1 MEDQGADAG
10 SKRRKSMLH
19 KSQKQPSA
27 SAVAMRASILPE
39 PEVRVISPR
48 NEFCFDDGQLPTQR
62 ALSRW
67 RSSSVGSLS
76 EGSGGTK
83 FGEMSSRLSS
93 SVGSL
98 SEGSGGVT
106 RTSAG
111 SVLEMHSSRHARKGP
126 NVADGSATSP
136 GLKGKVIAAP
146 AQLMSLRRSTERSDS
161 KRPSTASKT
170 SSSSSSSSSSS
181 KRKRT
186 KHEGAKQEATAEAH
200 AEKDATKPGTSS
212 SLGKTE
218 HNAAAGHTESR
229 PSSYAARSKGLP
241 EKDANAKTQDEKHHA
256 KPRTSN
262 FSEATRRAS
271 TASTTGPCALKAAV
285 SAPQDQVRPAAPA
298 PVAAKITGTTVEPA
312 STKESHQSSSS
323 TTMPG
328 VTASKDHES
337 SRPHKRRAS
346 SSRRFSLGRVSRST
360 ASDRPDVA
368 AVSHGQAPAHAPGE
382 EEVIS
387 KAPSSALAPHSKPS
401 DATIAASTTR
411 SQNQPSCSVA
421 APAGIAVPA
430 VSQEVVVPHTSRNG
444 KAAEAAAYAS
454 APSKIQGAAPPATSI
469 SEDDKMAS
477 RGKDVAVGGK
487 AAVDQQTHQPPARRQ
502 ETHPE
507 PPKLA
512 QTDRGG
518 VGEQKRVVPKEG
530 KADDTGI
537 STGPSVETHE
547 ASPVDSQ
554 GKDPIGSTG
563 RWSFYAMNVSFV
575 TEVDERQQRLMQ
587 AVMIC
592 VCAVMLSLLVTAV
605 LLMFYAKSGTSPLDC
620 ETAECLAARDYL
632 TGLINASGD
641 ACGDFY
647 GYVCDSWIA
656 RGEGGGSLRRDSVE
670 ASEARV
676 SEFLRSRDKA
686 EDVPADLRLARIVY
700 RECQRYASASS
711 DPAAFAATLESAR
724 SQLKWTEIRDS
735 SSYDKLVEL
744 LVRTSLLVGFHT
756 VLIIELFTEDSD
768 AVLRLSSG
776 TSLLHKL
783 TTTGDRRDLVSSLR
797 SVGKYDDRGLNTILK
812 MDDLVKGPLDANR
825 HSSRSAE
832 EGDVNG
838 PLEEF
843 LGELVPG
850 VNATAWAGKVQD
862 VLVRFGEK
870 GLFLSDIAIANEATG
885 FRRAFREMTSNGGI
899 QQTALYLASHL
910 DAEIL
915 SLELSR
921 RRLSLDPED
930 EERFCV
936 ALVQRT
942 LPSLWPRFVASA
954 LQVRRTEDVVEAIF
968 DQLKE
973 ASHDTA
979 MLKWFTASLRQA
991 AHKNIRTSIND
1002 GANRYAQ
1009 VVDDL
1014 AEWNASFVELFVK
1027 VTAFVHGVRLR
1038 SPPTRE
1044 ELLVPLWERRGELA
1058 YSRSTTA
1065 VVVPTLYQQAPYLY
1079 PVSVPAHFNYA
1090 TVGALLATAIA
1101 EVIAPVLLTANES
1114 RRDSDRHSGS
1124 WWTRGAMRQYR
1135 ISAACLE
1142 QLHNHLGLQRRVSG
1156 GGGERQRHEMV
1167 LRAQGLRLAYD
1178 ALVASYGRSAA
1189 GRDFRKQWP
1198 EAQAAFF
1205 ARFCLL
1211 SCDADQS
1218 PSPLSPRASCLLPLH
1233 NMPEFGA
1240 AFGCASREDFVTQ
1253 QCLF

>member
-10 SKRRKSMLH
+10 SKRRKSSLY

-27 SAVAMRASILPE
+27 RAAAMRASIVPE
-39 PEVRVISPR
+39 AEVRVFRPPNKPS
-48 NEFCFDDGQLPTQR
+48 FDDRQQPETEGFSPSGVTNHR

-67 RSSSVGSLS
+67 RSTSVGSLS
-76 EGSGGTK
+76 EGRGGAK
-83 FGEMSSRLSS
+83 FGEMSRRRRSS
-93 SVGSL
+93 AGSL
-98 SEGSGGVT
+98 SEGSEGVR

-111 SVLEMHSSRHARKGP
+111 SVLGIRSSGHSWKGP
-126 NVADGSATSP
+126 NVADGGATSP
-136 GLKGKVIAAP
+136 DLKGNVIVAP
-146 AQLMSLRRSTERSDS
+146 AELMALRRSSERRDS
-161 KRPSTASKT
+161 KRQSTALKT
-170 SSSSSSSSSSS
+170 SLSSSSSSSSSS

-186 KHEGAKQEATAEAH
+186 KHEGAKQEATAEAR
-200 AEKDATKPGTSS
+200 AEKDATKPATSS
-212 SLGKTE
+212 SSGKTE
-218 HNAAAGHTESR
+218 HNEAAGHTEPR

-241 EKDANAKTQDEKHHA
+241 ERDANAITQAEKGHA
-256 KPRTSN
+256 KPRTSSL
-262 FSEATRRAS
+262 SEATRRAS
-271 TASTTGPCALKAAV
+271 TASTTGPCALGAAV

-298 PVAAKITGTTVEPA
+298 PVVAKITGTTVDPA

-328 VTASKDHES
+328 VTASKDHAS
-337 SRPHKRRAS
+337 STSHKRRAS
-346 SSRRFSLGRVSRST
+346 SSRRYSSRRIST
-360 ASDRPDVA
+360 SAASDGPAVA

-387 KAPSSALAPHSKPS
+387 KAPSSALAPHSKPP
-401 DATIAASTTR
+401 DTTIADSTTR
-411 SQNQPSCSVA
+411 SQNQPTWSVA
-421 APAGIAVPA
+421 APVGIAVPA
-430 VSQEVVVPHTSRNG
+430 VSQEVVPHTSRNG
-444 KAAEAAAYAS
+444 KATEAAAYAS
-454 APSKIQGAAPPATSI
+454 APWKVQCAVPSATS
-469 SEDDKMAS
+469 SGEDDKMAS
-477 RGKDVAVGGK
+477 RDKDVAGGGK
-487 AAVDQQTHQPPARRQ
+487 AAVDQQTHQPPAPRQ

-512 QTDRGG
+512 QTHRRSL
-518 VGEQKRVVPKEG
+518 GEQMRGVPKEA

-537 STGPSVETHE
+537 STGPANETHL
-547 ASPVDSQ
+547 ASPVDAQ
-554 GKDPIGSTG
+554 GKDAIGSTAQ
-563 RWSFYAMNVSFV
+563 WSFYAMNVSFV
-575 TEVDERQQRLMQ
+575 TEVDERQQHLLQ

-592 VCAVMLSLLVTAV
+592 VCAVMLSLLVTGV
-605 LLMFYAKSGTSPLDC
+605 LLMLYAKSGTSPLDC

-632 TGLINASGD
+632 AGLINATGD

-670 ASEARV
+670 ATEARV
-676 SEFLRSRDKA
+676 SEFLRSQDKA

-700 RECQRYASASS
+700 RECHRYASVCC
-711 DPAAFAATLESAR
+711 DPAAFPATLESAR

-797 SVGKYDDRGLNTILK
+797 SVGKYDDRGLNTILE

-825 HSSRSAE
+825 NSTRSAE

-843 LGELVPG
+843 LDELVPG
-850 VNATAWAGKVQD
+850 VKATAWARKVED
-862 VLVRFGEK
+862 VLVRFGKK

-921 RRLSLDPED
+921 SRLSLVPEH

-942 LPSLWPRFVASA
+942 LASLWPRYVASA
-954 LQVRRTEDVVEAIF
+954 LQVRRTEDVVEAMF

-973 ASHDTA
+973 TSHDTA
-979 MLKWFTASLRQA
+979 MLKWLTTSLRQA
-991 AHKNIRTSIND
+991 AHEKIRTV
-1002 GANRYAQ
+1002 GL
-1009 VVDDL
+1009 VV
-1014 AEWNASFVELFVK
+1014 
-1027 VTAFVHGVRLR
+1027 T
-1038 SPPTRE
+1038 
-1044 ELLVPLWERRGELA
+1044 
-1058 YSRSTTA
+1058 SRDM
-1065 VVVPTLYQQAPYLY
+1065 P
-1079 PVSVPAHFNYA
+1079 
-1090 TVGALLATAIA
+1090 
-1101 EVIAPVLLTANES
+1101 
-1114 RRDSDRHSGS
+1114 RRDSHRHSDA

-1142 QLHNHLGLQRRVSG
+1142 RLHNHLGLQRRVSG
-1156 GGGERQRHEMV
+1156 DGGERQRHEMV

-1240 AFGCASREDFVTQ
+1240 AFGCTSREEFVAQ
-1253 QCLF
+1253 QCLA